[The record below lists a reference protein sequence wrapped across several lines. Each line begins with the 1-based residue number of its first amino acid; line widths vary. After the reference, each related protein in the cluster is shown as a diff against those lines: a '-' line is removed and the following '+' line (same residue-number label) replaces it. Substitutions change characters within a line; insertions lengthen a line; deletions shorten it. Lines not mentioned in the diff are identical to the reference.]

1 MYLFIYT
8 ELGRYMNLTYT
19 LLLELFYMHEQLI
32 QVISDNNNN
41 INK

>member
-19 LLLELFYMHEQLI
+19 LLLELFRIDTSY
-32 QVISDNNNN
+32 
-41 INK
+41 KR

>member
-1 MYLFIYT
+1 
-8 ELGRYMNLTYT
+8 MNLTYT

>member
-1 MYLFIYT
+1 
-8 ELGRYMNLTYT
+8 MNLTYT

-41 INK
+41 NINK

>member
-1 MYLFIYT
+1 
-8 ELGRYMNLTYT
+8 MNLTYT
-19 LLLELFYMHEQLI
+19 LSLELFYMHEQLI

>member
-1 MYLFIYT
+1 
-8 ELGRYMNLTYT
+8 MNLTYT
-19 LLLELFYMHEQLI
+19 LSLELFYMNEQLI